1 MTRNCSLT
9 CVHAVVGLQLM
20 LEAEPFATAVTLVRL
35 LSCVDTLVSPQHAI
49 VPETAPTELT
59 LKRVVTW
66 KQVRHRLGK
75 GWIHVITGV
84 IMLNS
89 IKWFR

>member
-59 LKRVVTW
+59 LKRVVT
-66 KQVRHRLGK
+66 
-75 GWIHVITGV
+75 
-84 IMLNS
+84 
-89 IKWFR
+89 